1 MAERVLWLK
10 MEQDSKL
17 LKQGEKQGERDEA
30 SEAEDYRGDVEHVLQ
45 AGGFANYTSILSSS
59 VLERH
64 RQLHAPCPSALRTNK
79 AHQAVSLLWADVLGM

>member
-17 LKQGEKQGERDEA
+17 LKQTERGQ
-30 SEAEDYRGDVEHVLQ
+30 AEDYRGNVEQVLQ
-45 AGGFANYTSILSSS
+45 AGGFANYTSILSSAL
-59 VLERH
+59 LERH
-64 RQLHAPCPSALRTNK
+64 RQLHAPGPSALRTNE